1 MLDHRQGPGGVAVD
15 DHGHIAVP
23 FAHRGLI
30 DQKHRAAAAAAPLS
44 DQSRPDVHQGA
55 HTVPVHTVA
64 ARRRAERHH
73 LRVSDQPTRQTP
85 RQRALERGM
94 VLQEAAVAVVAHHPA
109 PRPHQQGAP
118 SRHFQ
123 VADLLVAAVM
133 HPAALEPALR
143 AAQPQQRRL
152 DAHPERARGVLDHLQ
167 HTDLR
172 QVQPNCHNIG
182 SHRGPP
188 GSWISQSPIPA
199 GPRPLLRDPQPPRS
213 PRLREGSVFCLELE
227 TGVEPATCCLQ
238 AARRACRPVSARAG
252 K

>member
-1 MLDHRQGPGGVAVD
+1 MLDHREGAAGVAVD
-15 DHGHIAVP
+15 DDGHIAVP
-23 FAHRGLI
+23 FAHRGLV
-30 DQKHRAAAAAAPLS
+30 DQQHRAAAAAAPLS
-44 DQSRPDVHQGA
+44 DQSRPRVHQGA

-73 LRVSDQPTRQTP
+73 LRVSDQPTRQT
-85 RQRALERGM
+85 RGESALEGRM

-143 AAQPQQRRL
+143 AAQPPERRL
-152 DAHPERARGVLDHLQ
+152 DAHHQRARSVLDHLQ

-172 QVQPNCHNIG
+172 QVQPHCHNIA

-188 GSWISQSPIPA
+188 GSLISQSPIPA
-199 GPRPLLRDPQPPRS
+199 GPRPLLRDPQPPRA
-213 PRLREGSVFCLELE
+213 PL
-227 TGVEPATCCLQ
+227 
-238 AARRACRPVSARAG
+238 
-252 K
+252 

>member
-1 MLDHRQGPGGVAVD
+1 MLDHRQGAAGVAVD

-30 DQKHRAAAAAAPLS
+30 DQQHRAAAAAAPLS

-55 HTVPVHTVA
+55 HTVPVHTVPS
-64 ARRRAERHH
+64 RRRAERHH

-109 PRPHQQGAP
+109 PRPHQHGAP

-133 HPAALEPALR
+133 HPVALEPALR
-143 AAQPQQRRL
+143 AAQPPERRL

-172 QVQPNCHNIG
+172 QVQPNCHNIA

-188 GSWISQSPIPA
+188 GS
-199 GPRPLLRDPQPPRS
+199 
-213 PRLREGSVFCLELE
+213 
-227 TGVEPATCCLQ
+227 
-238 AARRACRPVSARAG
+238 
-252 K
+252 